1 MRKLLRILVVWGKTF
16 KYKGVN
22 YQFCYPTGFLK
33 FAHRL
38 VNLMSI
44 EEAFWIVIG
53 MVRQYPRLWCLQES
67 SLLDDA
73 KSIFRFEHT
82 VVRAILE
89 ADFPKVAQKL
99 YDLGLPVEILI
110 YDSLTSLYCD

>member
-38 VNLMSI
+38 INLMSI

-53 MVRQYPRLWCLQES
+53 MVRQYPRLWCL
-67 SLLDDA
+67 
-73 KSIFRFEHT
+73 
-82 VVRAILE
+82 
-89 ADFPKVAQKL
+89 
-99 YDLGLPVEILI
+99 
-110 YDSLTSLYCD
+110 